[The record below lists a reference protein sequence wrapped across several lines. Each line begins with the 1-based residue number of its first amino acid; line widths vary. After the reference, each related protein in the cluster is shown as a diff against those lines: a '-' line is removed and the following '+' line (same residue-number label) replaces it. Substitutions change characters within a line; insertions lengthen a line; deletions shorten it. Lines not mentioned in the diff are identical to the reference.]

1 MDRNYLDMIIFTER
15 NIKNQIKISSSKRVD
30 LALLLFMFCF
40 SVVVTK
46 MTLPEEKTED

>member
-15 NIKNQIKISSSKRVD
+15 NQIKISSSKRVD